1 MSAFSLA
8 LLAAQAE
15 EVKSTAEMRLPLWG
29 ELSLSDP
36 VFLVLLP
43 VALLAVALGR
53 ARRRYVAGRVPSL
66 PRELPRSLVQRLE
79 WLPPTLKTAALA
91 LTVFALA
98 RPLRGNVELSSHTEG
113 IDIALLVDRSSSMD
127 ARQSRRDPT
136 RFDIV
141 KEVVA
146 DFARRRM
153 TDRDGAA
160 DNIGLISFALYPELL
175 CPFTLDVDA
184 LTGVFAE
191 LETEKHR
198 ELDATGIGVAIAKA
212 VAVLR
217 ESEAKSRIVVLLTDG
232 KENVHAIE
240 PLDAARLAAEES
252 IKIYTVFAG
261 PRVEVRIN
269 MFGRRLETRIDT
281 TELQT
286 IATISG
292 GRFYHAET
300 KGDLEAVY
308 AEIEQLERTE
318 REELRY
324 VEHFDLY
331 PKLLLPAL
339 LLYLLAWVSG
349 CTWMRRLP

>member
-1 MSAFSLA
+1 MSALPLA
-8 LLAAQAE
+8 LLAAQAA

-29 ELSLSDP
+29 DFSLSDP

-43 VALLAVALGR
+43 VAAVALALGR
-53 ARRRYVAGRVPSL
+53 ARRRHPAGRVPAL
-66 PRELPRSLVQRLE
+66 PPELPRSLVQRLA
-79 WLPPTLKTAALA
+79 WLPETLKSAALV
-91 LTVFALA
+91 LTVLALA

-113 IDIALLVDRSSSMD
+113 IDIALLIDRSSSMD
-127 ARQSRRDPT
+127 ARETRADPT

-146 DFARRRM
+146 DFAKRRM
-153 TDRDGAA
+153 TDREGAA

-175 CPFTLDVDA
+175 CPFTLDADA
-184 LTGVFAE
+184 MAGVFE
-191 LETEKHR
+191 SLETEKRR

-212 VAVLR
+212 VSVLR

-240 PLDAARLAAEES
+240 PLEAARLAAEEK
-252 IKIYTVFAG
+252 IKIYTIFAG

-269 MFGRRLETRIDT
+269 MFGRRSETRIDT
-281 TELQT
+281 TELQN
-286 IATISG
+286 IATLSS

-300 KGDLEAVY
+300 KHDLEEVY

-318 REELRY
+318 REEQSFA
-324 VEHFDLY
+324 EHFDLY
-331 PKLLLPAL
+331 PKLLVPAL

-349 CTWMRRLP
+349 CTWTRRLP